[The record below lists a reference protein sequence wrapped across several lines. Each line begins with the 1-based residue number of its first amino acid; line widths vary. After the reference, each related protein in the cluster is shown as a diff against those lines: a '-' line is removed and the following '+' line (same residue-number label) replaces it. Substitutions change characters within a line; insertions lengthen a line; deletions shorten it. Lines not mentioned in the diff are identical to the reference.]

1 MESQANQPPILAPGT
16 PHNLLPVSPPLIAPC
31 AA

>member
-16 PHNLLPVSPPLIAPC
+16 LLARTRRQCSDLD
-31 AA
+31 